1 MSRAA
6 ITSWGSRATG
16 TPLLVATLWL
26 LGAGLAVE
34 LAVGAT
40 NPFLPLILLTSTFD
54 AVLGAAV
61 GRRRPDH
68 PVAWVLQTAALAG
81 AFVVVTGAHVDAALA
96 ESIPDTG
103 MAWTLWLNRWL
114 WVLLVA
120 TPTAL
125 LFAFPDGRLP
135 SPRWRPAAWL
145 VLALV
150 ALMLVQAMAAP
161 FTDSFWQDAPVRNP
175 LGPAAEELSSALG
188 GWPAAGLVA
197 ASAIGAAAVV
207 ARRRSAVGDLRERL
221 RWVAPA
227 ALLLPP
233 ALGVSLLGPWEWAG
247 LLEMAAAVLLTVAVF
262 MATFRHRMYDVDV
275 VVDRAVVYGLLV
287 VSLVGAYVGV
297 VVLTGSVVGE
307 VSWLPGVLGAAVV
320 AVVFGP
326 LLHLLRQGADELLFG
341 VRRAPEQVASRL
353 LDLSREHPDA
363 DGHADDDPL
372 RDLLTRAAST
382 LRTSLRLPWVRL
394 ECGDIV
400 VCSGEPRTE
409 GVPVPLTRGGGR
421 QVGLLVVG
429 RRYDD
434 ERVRPEDP
442 TLAPAVAQL
451 SLTLD
456 ALLTADELR
465 AARDRL
471 SVARTEERRRIH
483 RDLHDGLGPTLAGV
497 CLGLE
502 SAEELGTRDPSA
514 AAATLGPLSSY
525 ARQAVEDVRH
535 LVDGLRPEA
544 LDTLG
549 LAGTLRERL
558 TPLGA
563 GAELDLRLEIPSVLP
578 EMGEEVELAA
588 LRICLEAVTNV
599 IRHAGATTCEVTVTA
614 DSDRLV
620 LQVSD
625 DGRGVGDTRP
635 HVGLVSMRERALG
648 VGGTFDVT
656 GRSGGGTVVLAV
668 LPLTPSTWPS
678 GGVGTRTVS

>member
-1 MSRAA
+1 MAPAA
-6 ITSWGSRATG
+6 VTSWGSRATG
-16 TPLLVATLWL
+16 TPLLVTTLCL
-26 LGAGLAVE
+26 LGGGLAIE

-61 GRRRPDH
+61 ARRRPGH
-68 PVAWVLQTAALAG
+68 PVALVLQAAALAG
-81 AFVVVTGAHVDAALA
+81 AVMVVTGAHVDAALA
-96 ESIPDTG
+96 DTVPEAG
-103 MAWTLWLNRWL
+103 MAWSLWLNRWL

-120 TPTAL
+120 SPTAL

-135 SPRWRPAAWL
+135 SPRWRPAAW
-145 VLALV
+145 VVTALV
-150 ALMLVQAMAAP
+150 ALMLVQAMGAP
-161 FTDSFWQDAPVRNP
+161 FTDSFWQDPPVRNP
-175 LGPAAEELSSALG
+175 LGPAAEGLSVGLG
-188 GWPAAGLVA
+188 EWPVAGLVA

-207 ARRRSAVGDLRERL
+207 TRRRSAVGDLRERL

-227 ALLLPP
+227 ALLFPP

-262 MATFRHRMYDVDV
+262 LATFRHRMYDVDV
-275 VVDRAVVYGLLV
+275 AVDRAVVYGLLV

-297 VVLTGSVVGE
+297 VVLAGSVVGE
-307 VSWLPGVLGAAVV
+307 TSWLPGVLGAAVV
-320 AVVFGP
+320 AVAFGP
-326 LLHLLRQGADELLFG
+326 LLHVLRRGADELLFG

-353 LDLSREHPDA
+353 LDLSREQPDA
-363 DGHADDDPL
+363 DGLPDDDPL
-372 RDLLTRAAST
+372 RDLLTGAAST
-382 LRTSLRLPWVRL
+382 LRSSLRLPWVRL

-400 VCSGEPRTE
+400 VCSGETRTD
-409 GVPVPLTRGGGR
+409 GVPVPLTRGGR
-421 QVGLLVVG
+421 QVGVLVVG

-442 TLAPAVAQL
+442 ALAPAVAQL

-465 AARDRL
+465 DARDRL
-471 SVARTEERRRIH
+471 FAARAEERRRIH

-502 SAEELGTRDPSA
+502 SAEQLGERDPAA

-525 ARQAVEDVRH
+525 ARQAVEDVRR

-558 TPLGA
+558 TPLGS
-563 GAELDLRLEIPSVLP
+563 GADLNLRLEIPSVLP
-578 EMGEEVELAA
+578 ELGEESELAA

-599 IRHAGATTCEVTVTA
+599 VRHADATACEVMVAA

-625 DGRGVGDTRP
+625 DGRGVGDAQP

-656 GRSGGGTVVLAV
+656 ARSGGGTVVRAV
-668 LPLTPSTWPS
+668 LPFAPSTTPRD
-678 GGVGTRTVS
+678 VAGTRALS